1 MSIRE
6 DLIAIGVAESTW
18 AVAMRISL
26 KRQPV
31 YLFTSTAA
39 KQRSLDGDCR
49 RACTKNSFSFLLP
62 AALLSLAAQ
71 VSAHGFLATVTINGK
86 AYNGPKPGQPAS
98 ASAKSAIRGVSSP
111 DPNKGASNV
120 ALTCGPNAIN
130 AGLSASANP
139 GDKLTFSWKGA
150 DMSNWPHNT
159 GPMLTYMA
167 SCGEDTC
174 DKFDDSKAKWFKIDQ
189 EGRKTTGNKD
199 WIQQDLMNGGVATG
213 SIPSTL
219 APGNYLLRHEI
230 IALHLATSMGGAE
243 FYPACIQ
250 LTVGGSQSG
259 APASSDLVSIP
270 GAYKDSDPGIFDP
283 SVFDTNAPYTFPGP
297 KIAGF
302 VSGSPSSGNSSNTG
316 SGSGSGST
324 GSGSG
329 SGSTGSGSGNTG
341 PSSKPASSTGGT
353 KKSCKIKKTK
363 RSADNTTA
371 PSTDSEDDALLKVR
385 EARPYHV
392 SRVMRRMAF
401 GETSR

>member
-1 MSIRE
+1 M
-6 DLIAIGVAESTW
+6 
-18 AVAMRISL
+18 
-26 KRQPV
+26 K
-31 YLFTSTAA
+31 
-39 KQRSLDGDCR
+39 
-49 RACTKNSFSFLLP
+49 SFSFLLP
-62 AALLSLAAQ
+62 AATLLSLAAQ
-71 VSAHGFLATVTINGK
+71 VSAHGFLAQVTINGK

-111 DPNKGASNV
+111 DPNKGASNP
-120 ALTCGPNAIN
+120 ALTCGPDAVK
-130 AGLSASANP
+130 AGLVASAMP

-167 SCGEDTC
+167 SCGDDTC
-174 DKFDDSKAKWFKIDQ
+174 DKFDDSQAKWFKIDQ
-189 EGRKTTGNKD
+189 DGRKTTGNKD

-213 SIPSTL
+213 SIPTTL

-243 FYPACIQ
+243 FYPGCIQ
-250 LTVGGSQSG
+250 LSVGGSQTG
-259 APASSDLVSIP
+259 KPASSDLVSIP

-302 VSGSPSSGNSSNTG
+302 VSGTPSSGDSGNTG
-316 SGSGSGST
+316 STGSGTSGSGSGSSGASGT
-324 GSGSG
+324 GSA
-329 SGSTGSGSGNTG
+329 
-341 PSSKPASSTGGT
+341 KPATSTGGT
-353 KKSCKIKKTK
+353 KKTCKIKKSK
-363 RSADNTTA
+363 RSVDNSTTTDGDSADEN
-371 PSTDSEDDALLKVR
+371 LLKVR

-401 GETSR
+401 GESPL